1 MTRSE
6 WVDVCDSR
14 LRAAG
19 INNFTA
25 LEVCDVGREY
35 SGVQLSAPPLELFHN
50 AIKLIDIL
58 AWVRSADGVAPVLI
72 NSWYRDREYNE
83 AIGGVSH
90 SMHMTLGAADI
101 VKVGWT
107 PSDVADLLEDHRA
120 KTLFGI
126 GRYKSF
132 THIDIR
138 GMIGRQCPA
147 RWGSNE

>member
-1 MTRSE
+1 MTRGE

-35 SGVQLSAPPLELFHN
+35 CGVQLSPPTLDLIYN

-120 KTLFGI
+120 KTLLGI

-132 THIDIR
+132 THVDIR
-138 GMIGRQCPA
+138 GMIGRSCPA
-147 RWGSNE
+147 RWGTNE

>member
-6 WVDVCDSR
+6 WVDVCDTR

-19 INNFTA
+19 INNFSS
-25 LEVCDVGREY
+25 LEICDVGREY
-35 SGVQLSAPPLELFHN
+35 CGVQLSAPPLELLHN

-72 NSWYRDREYNE
+72 ISWYRFREYNE

-107 PSDVADLLEDHRA
+107 PSDVADLLEGHAA
-120 KTLFGI
+120 KSLFGI

-132 THIDIR
+132 THLDVR
-138 GMIGRQCPA
+138 GMIGRLSPA
-147 RWGSNE
+147 RWGTNE

>member
-1 MTRSE
+1 MTRGE

-25 LEVCDVGREY
+25 LEICDVGREY
-35 SGVQLSAPPLELFHN
+35 CGVQLSPPTLDLIYN
-50 AIKLIDIL
+50 AIKLIDVL

-90 SMHMTLGAADI
+90 SMHLTLGAADI

-107 PSDVADLLEDHRA
+107 PSDVADLLEGHRA
-120 KTLFGI
+120 KTLLGI

-132 THIDIR
+132 THVDIR
-138 GMIGRQCPA
+138 GMIGRSCPA
-147 RWGSNE
+147 RWGTNE

>member
-6 WVDVCDSR
+6 WSDICDSR

-19 INNFTA
+19 INNFNA
-25 LEVCDVGREY
+25 LEVCDVGRKY
-35 SGVQLSAPPLELFHN
+35 CGVQLSAPPLELLHN

-58 AWVRSADGVAPVLI
+58 AWVRSAGGVAPVLI

-101 VKVGWT
+101 VKIGT
-107 PSDVADLLEDHRA
+107 SPAEVADLIDTHPQADMLG
-120 KTLFGI
+120 L
-126 GRYKSF
+126 GRYNTF
-132 THIDIR
+132 THVDIR
-138 GMIGRQCPA
+138 GMIGRAAPA
-147 RWGSNE
+147 RWNRT

>member
-1 MTRSE
+1 MTRGE

-35 SGVQLSAPPLELFHN
+35 CGVQLSPPTLDLIYN

-90 SMHMTLGAADI
+90 SMHMTCGAADI
-101 VKVGWT
+101 VKIGCI
-107 PSDVADLLEDHRA
+107 PSEVADMLEGHPDA
-120 KTLFGI
+120 KLFGI

-132 THIDIR
+132 THLDVR
-138 GMIGRQCPA
+138 AMIGRPSPA

>member
-6 WVDVCDSR
+6 WADACDPR
-14 LRAAG
+14 LQAAG
-19 INNFTA
+19 INNFSS
-25 LEVCDVGREY
+25 LEICDVGREY
-35 SGVQLSAPPLELFHN
+35 CGIRLSAPPLELLHN

-72 NSWYRDREYNE
+72 NSWYRDKEYNE

-90 SMHMTLGAADI
+90 SMHTTLGAADI

-107 PSDVADLLEDHRA
+107 PSDVADLLEGHSA
-120 KTLFGI
+120 KSLFGI

-132 THIDIR
+132 THLDVR
-138 GMIGRQCPA
+138 GMIGRSSPA
-147 RWGSNE
+147 RWGTNE